1 MATAWNRAKGFGLS
15 ADSARIDQKKS
26 PIFGQSGNETGH
38 LALRWVPLFFCLRG
52 WSDYISFH

>member
-26 PIFGQSGNETGH
+26 PIFGQSGNGTGH
-38 LALRWVPLFFCLRG
+38 LALLGAPLFLFARVVGL
-52 WSDYISFH
+52 H